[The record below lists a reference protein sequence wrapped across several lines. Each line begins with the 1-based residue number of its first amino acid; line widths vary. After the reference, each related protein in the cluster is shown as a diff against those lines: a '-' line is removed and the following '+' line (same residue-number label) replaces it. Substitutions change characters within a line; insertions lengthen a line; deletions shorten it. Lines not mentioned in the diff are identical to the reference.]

1 MRNIVLTLVVLLV
14 AFLLLNGF
22 PELEDKKMEDHIW
35 KEQTDT
41 IRKAEAVNQ
50 LIQDAAEKQRQLI
63 EKQIQQ

>member
-1 MRNIVLTLVVLLV
+1 MLFKGI
-14 AFLLLNGF
+14 

-50 LIQDAAEKQRQLI
+50 LIQDAAERQRQMI
-63 EKQIQQ
+63 ENQI